1 MYFSNSENC
10 DWGRYVVFRLWCIK
24 IWLRPR
30 QGKKALLVW
39 PKSLGLVRYLRPL
52 QSPIPCVLYV
62 NKRAGS
68 HNWEALGH
76 ALLTCCLYCL
86 SLALCTVRPG
96 GGWGSCDTRC
106 ETPENGPV
114 HPFCPTP
121 KCHGSQHW
129 FSQLTWLQH
138 SLDCLKMNKT

>member
-1 MYFSNSENC
+1 M
-10 DWGRYVVFRLWCIK
+10 VFRLWCIK

-68 HNWEALGH
+68 HNWEALGL

-96 GGWGSCDTRC
+96 GGFWDLV
-106 ETPENGPV
+106 TPDVRHQKMALYTLSILPQNIMGPSTDS
-114 HPFCPTP
+114 P
-121 KCHGSQHW
+121 S
-129 FSQLTWLQH
+129 
-138 SLDCLKMNKT
+138 